1 MSALLDTPDAVT
13 PTPAD
18 AGLAGE
24 SEAKLARHV
33 SPDRDTVR
41 VSIADDADSVVVPM
55 AAFRLFAQV
64 LGRMARGEAVAV
76 VPARADLTVEEAADL
91 LNVSQPFVVKLLD
104 DGRIPHHAVGGTRH
118 IRFDDLTAYKRVVT
132 AAQRRALAEL
142 AALDQELGLA

>member
-41 VSIADDADSVVVPM
+41 VSIADDADCVVVPM
-55 AAFRLFAQV
+55 AAFRLFTQV

-76 VPARADLTVEEAADL
+76 VPAHAD
-91 LNVSQPFVVKLLD
+91 P
-104 DGRIPHHAVGGTRH
+104 R
-118 IRFDDLTAYKRVVT
+118 
-132 AAQRRALAEL
+132 AAQRRALEELVAEGQ
-142 AALDQELGLA
+142 ALGLG

>member
-41 VSIADDADSVVVPM
+41 VSVADGAGSDTVVVPM
-55 AAFRLFAQV
+55 AAFRLFTQL

-76 VPARADLTVEEAADL
+76 VPARAGLTPD
-91 LNVSQPFVVKLLD
+91 Q
-104 DGRIPHHAVGGTRH
+104 R
-118 IRFDDLTAYKRVVT
+118 
-132 AAQRRALAEL
+132 AAQRRALEELVAEGQ
-142 AALDQELGLA
+142 ALGLG